1 MTHCKYNSTLKANFT
16 LKQKP
21 INVIAEIVTEAAYG
35 GGRGDLRGIR
45 GKSPSLN
52 NWGDIPPPLKKLGAQ
67 EERAGTF

>member
-1 MTHCKYNSTLKANFT
+1 M
-16 LKQKP
+16 
-21 INVIAEIVTEAAYG
+21 VV